1 MNIRFTLN
9 TEQVH
14 VDAMP
19 HERLSTVLRRCFH
32 LPSIKGSHGHGEN
45 GASTILFNGEAV
57 SAYII
62 PFFLAH
68 ETQIVTLDF
77 FQKTKRGRWIVACF
91 AQHHISF
98 CGYCDAGKILTA
110 ESLLQRNS
118 VPNEEEVRHAFSG
131 MQCRYTD
138 INALIRALQRM
149 PACHEFS

>member
-77 FQKTKRGRWIVACF
+77 FKRLKEDG
-91 AQHHISF
+91 
-98 CGYCDAGKILTA
+98 G
-110 ESLLQRNS
+110 LL
-118 VPNEEEVRHAFSG
+118 
-131 MQCRYTD
+131 
-138 INALIRALQRM
+138 RALRSIIFLFVGIAMQEKFSPQRAYYKGILC
-149 PACHEFS
+149 PTKKR